1 MKGVASPAF
10 DRVKALGLTL
20 PHVEAGIRYDGA
32 PVLQVDG
39 VFLAG
44 LATHASAEP
53 ETLVVRADVDDREA
67 YLEDAPETYYL
78 TEYYRPYPLVLAR
91 LTRLGDAALRD
102 LLVGS
107 HRLTLPKTR
116 RKKTRVTR

>member
-1 MKGVASPAF
+1 MTHDSAF
-10 DRVKALGLTL
+10 DRVKAIGLTL
-20 PHVEAGIRYDGA
+20 PHVEAAIRYDGA

-53 ETLVVRADVDDREA
+53 DTLVVRADVDDREA